1 MATYLRWSIADS
13 LEAINSPLSSKDT
26 VIYALA
32 GLPEEYESFIRTV
45 TNNNSS
51 FTFDE
56 LRVLYQ
62 EQRLQHLH
70 GAYDSSS
77 QVASVAA
84 SYNVYYYIMQL
95 CIMRELGQS
104 AVLDLKS
111 SNASTN
117 MEISLGPL
125 GKSLLSTK
133 QRSSSKNHILFILI
147 FAGLSR
153 LGFFKFS

>member
-13 LEAINSPLSSKDT
+13 LEAINSPLSSKDM

-45 TNNNSS
+45 TNKNSS

-56 LRVLYQ
+56 LRAKLLYQ

-77 QVASVAA
+77 QVAFVAA
-84 SYNVYYYIMQL
+84 SYNVYYYIMHYARIRPV
-95 CIMRELGQS
+95 CS
-104 AVLDLKS
+104 
-111 SNASTN
+111 
-117 MEISLGPL
+117 P
-125 GKSLLSTK
+125 
-133 QRSSSKNHILFILI
+133 
-147 FAGLSR
+147 
-153 LGFFKFS
+153 